1 MKISFIRHG
10 RLDCTIEPM
19 TVTSFH
25 EWIKGYDLHT
35 ITEKQPIPLET
46 REAVEV
52 AKLIVTSDQKCAV
65 QSATELMDSLCFIQN
80 SLFREAA
87 VPASFYAPKWLKCK
101 LNVWMC
107 IGRALWILGYH
118 KNVES
123 YKEVRERA
131 RQAAYVLHRYALVHG
146 SIALVG
152 HNYFNSMIGTE
163 LRAMGW
169 SGSPIWHR
177 KPWGC
182 TTYTFHEAM
191 DGNILNTNLT

>member
-65 QSATELMDSLCFIQN
+65 QSAAELMDSLCFIQN

-163 LRAMGW
+163 LRAIGW
-169 SGSPIWHR
+169 SGSPILHR

>member
-65 QSATELMDSLCFIQN
+65 QSAAELMDSLCFIQN

-169 SGSPIWHR
+169 SGSPILHR